1 MHNNNA
7 NGNQTQASSSTRR
20 HDSHTVN
27 DNTEY
32 SSEEQERL
40 ARVKA
45 QKEEIRNLREQI
57 TFASVNER
65 KLWNEKC
72 TLENKFSELRSALDE
87 KQNEVI
93 VSAANELAHR
103 KEILEINMKLTQ
115 DLKVAEDERY
125 TFVSSL
131 VGLLA
136 EYGILPLVTNAA
148 ALSDSI
154 KHLHDQMQQ
163 KISASQGQQWFS
175 PSPNNNSTGGRRL
188 EPNYEVSKLAPE
200 SNHKERTSL
209 MLNGQMNH
217 SLDNDPR
224 ARFQSSLVSQNAER
238 AYDYNRVNNRF
249 QDRTGD
255 DYTQAP
261 PVSDGD
267 GSYALEDGPG
277 IENFQIIGDAKPGG
291 KLLGCGFPVRGTS
304 LCMFKWVRYYQ
315 DGTAEYIEGATN
327 PEYVVTADDVDKFIA
342 VECIPMDDQN
352 RQGEPVILFANDEN
366 KITWCKMRDTF
377 AERVAILLYRIG
389 IE

>member
-1 MHNNNA
+1 MHNNA

-57 TFASVNER
+57 TFASVKER

-125 TFVSSL
+125 IFVSSL
-131 VGLLA
+131 VGLLN
-136 EYGILPLVTNAA
+136 EYGILPLMTNAA

-163 KISASQGQQWFS
+163 KISASQGQHWFS

-209 MLNGQMNH
+209 MLNGEMNH

-238 AYDYNRVNNRF
+238 A
-249 QDRTGD
+249 
-255 DYTQAP
+255 
-261 PVSDGD
+261 
-267 GSYALEDGPG
+267 YALEDGPG

-327 PEYVVTADDVDKFIA
+327 PEYVVTADDVDKLIA